1 MYIRSEPLD
10 PRIFW
15 PILPLLSK
23 LYILFL
29 CIVIIYTLCSLSRI
43 LFRFYALKK
52 LSASNETHSV
62 PKALAGLRRTA
73 TNIHQLIL
81 FTFFLYALIFF
92 LQIPAA
98 FMIFGDYKAPPLGGI
113 IQDLS
118 IYFAIAAEVFFVLLL
133 LHSAHWFVSAR
144 LSSAEIRLTLP
155 H

>member
-1 MYIRSEPLD
+1 MYISSEPLD

-15 PILPLLSK
+15 PILPLLSN
-23 LYILFL
+23 LYILSL
-29 CIVIIYTLCSLSRI
+29 CIVIIYTLYSLSRI
-43 LFRFYALKK
+43 LFQLYALKK
-52 LSASNETHSV
+52 LCASNEPHSV
-62 PKALAGLRRTA
+62 LKTLAGLRGTA

-81 FTFFLYALIFF
+81 FTFFLFGLIFF

-133 LHSAHWFVSAR
+133 LYSAHWFVSAR
-144 LSSAEIRLTLP
+144 LRAAEIRLTLP

>member
-1 MYIRSEPLD
+1 MYISSEPLD

-29 CIVIIYTLCSLSRI
+29 CIVTIYTLYFLTRI
-43 LFRFYALKK
+43 LLRLYALKK
-52 LSASNETHSV
+52 LCYSSEPHSELR
-62 PKALAGLRRTA
+62 ALAALRRID

-81 FTFFLYALIFF
+81 FTFFLFGVIFF

-98 FMIFGDYKAPPLGGI
+98 FILGDSEAFPLSGI
-113 IQDLS
+113 LQDLF
-118 IYFAIAAEVFFVLLL
+118 IYFAFAVEVFFVFLF

-144 LSSAEIRLTLP
+144 LRAAEIRLTLP
-155 H
+155 R

>member
-29 CIVIIYTLCSLSRI
+29 CIVIIYTLYSLSRI
-43 LFRFYALKK
+43 LFQLYALKK
-52 LSASNETHSV
+52 LFASNEPHSV
-62 PKALAGLRRTA
+62 PKTLAGLRGTA